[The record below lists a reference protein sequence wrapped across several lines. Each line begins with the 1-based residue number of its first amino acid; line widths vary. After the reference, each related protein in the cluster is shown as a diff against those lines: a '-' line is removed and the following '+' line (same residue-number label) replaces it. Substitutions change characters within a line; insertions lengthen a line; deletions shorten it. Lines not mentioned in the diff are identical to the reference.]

1 MLRWAS
7 VYYVQSDQSKKSNH
21 QKNQITKNNSKPYFE
36 FCINERKLN
45 ITCGVNIVKG
55 MFVINWLGILREINM
70 RTKTKGRPQ
79 KWLFKRW
86 LNSHPHVWIYVFN
99 VNVSNSINYID
110 EFRILLN
117 TGRGDY
123 LIIRSLLDYENKRLF
138 HRLWKSNNQIV
149 ARLPNGMFKKIN
161 RIGDVKISNEI

>member
-45 ITCGVNIVKG
+45 ITCNVNIVKG

-110 EFRILLN
+110 EWILLN
-117 TGRGDY
+117 TGASTHM
-123 LIIRSLLDYENKRLF
+123 LENKRLF

-161 RIGDVKISNEI
+161 RIGDVKSSNEI